1 MDDPTPVPAP
11 RRRRWPLALSVL
23 VGLVAAPFGYVAG
36 TRISGPGMGWLM
48 ALNSAIFGAL
58 LMAGVVDRV
67 LRLRG
72 RRPDRG

>member
-1 MDDPTPVPAP
+1 
-11 RRRRWPLALSVL
+11 VL

-72 RRPDRG
+72 RTSDRG